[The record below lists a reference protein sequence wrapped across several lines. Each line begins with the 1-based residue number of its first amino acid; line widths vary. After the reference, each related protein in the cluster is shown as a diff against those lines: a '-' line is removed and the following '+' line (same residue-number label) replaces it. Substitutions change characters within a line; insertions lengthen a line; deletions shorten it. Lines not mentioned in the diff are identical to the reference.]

1 MENQLKTM
9 QDVMAVEQKDYRD
22 TWELL
27 NAVNAQMQAFMAVRN
42 NNTFIAFI
50 TLIGIYVREHF
61 LHCKSWSSVS

>member
-27 NAVNAQMQAFMAVRN
+27 NAFNAQMQAFMVTRN

-50 TLIGIYVREHF
+50 TFIGIYVREHF
-61 LHCKSWSSVS
+61 LHCKPWSSVS